1 MNKLPIPRYWSAE
14 EALTF
19 VAFLEDIIS
28 NIWSFHGSNM
38 ATHLQQVRHLLD
50 RAPQDCADPKIA
62 DDIPF

>member
-1 MNKLPIPRYWSAE
+1 MNKPPIPRYWSAE

-28 NIWSFHGSNM
+28 NIWSIHGYLQRVP
-38 ATHLQQVRHLLD
+38 HLQD
-50 RAPQDCADPKIA
+50 RGLQNCANPKTA

>member
-1 MNKLPIPRYWSAE
+1 MNKPPIPQYWSAE

-28 NIWSFHGSNM
+28 NIWSIHGHNM
-38 ATHLQQVRHLLD
+38 AMYLQRVRHLQD
-50 RAPQDCADPKIA
+50 RAPQDCADPKVT

>member
-1 MNKLPIPRYWSAE
+1 MNKPPIPRYWSAE

-28 NIWSFHGSNM
+28 NIWSIHGSNM
-38 ATHLQQVRHLLD
+38 AMHLQRVRHLQD
-50 RAPQDCADPKIA
+50 RAPRDCPDSKVA